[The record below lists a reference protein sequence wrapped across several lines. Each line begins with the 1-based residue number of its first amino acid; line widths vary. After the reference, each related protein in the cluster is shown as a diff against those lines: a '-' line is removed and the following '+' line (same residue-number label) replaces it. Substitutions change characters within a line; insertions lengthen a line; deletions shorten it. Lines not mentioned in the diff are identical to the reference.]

1 MSKSMNP
8 FKSAVYQTAISQLKQ
23 KEALLAE
30 ERKNIIE
37 SILEEEKNSAGD
49 KYETSRENMTQD
61 LNSLEKQIKQ
71 SKLDLEELY
80 RLQAIKDTPPTVQ
93 EGALVQLGTEWFL
106 LAVSVGQVKVDDKQV
121 FLLSKNSPLG
131 DLLVGKKKNDAIQ
144 FRGKPQT
151 ITDLV

>member
-1 MSKSMNP
+1 MNEL
-8 FKSAVYQTAISQLKQ
+8 KSAVYQIAISQLKQ

-49 KYETSRENMTQD
+49 KYETSRETMTQD

-71 SKLDLEELY
+71 SNLDLEELF
-80 RLQAIKDTPPTVQ
+80 RLQTIKDTPPTVQ

-106 LAVSVGQVKVDDKQV
+106 LAVSMGQVKVGDKSV

-131 DLLVGKKKNDAIQ
+131 ELLVGKKKGEAIQ
-144 FRGKPQT
+144 FRGKSQS
-151 ITDLV
+151 INEIH

>member
-1 MSKSMNP
+1 MNE
-8 FKSAVYQTAISQLKQ
+8 FKNAVYKTAISQLKQ

-49 KYETSRENMTQD
+49 KYETSRETMTQD

-93 EGALVQLGTEWFL
+93 EGALVQLGADWFL
-106 LAVSVGQVKVDDKQV
+106 LAISIGQVKVVDKQV

-131 DLLVGKKKNDAIQ
+131 ELLIGKKKNETIQ

-151 ITDLV
+151 ITEIH

>member
-1 MSKSMNP
+1 MNE
-8 FKSAVYQTAISQLKQ
+8 FKNAVYQTAIAQLKQ

-71 SKLDLEELY
+71 GKMDLEELY
-80 RLQAIKDTPPTVQ
+80 RLQAIKDTPPTIQ
-93 EGALVQLGTEWFL
+93 EGALLQLGTDWFL
-106 LAVSVGQVKVDDKQV
+106 LAVSIGQVKVDDKQV

-131 DLLVGKKKNDAIQ
+131 EMLVGKKKNEAL
-144 FRGKPQT
+144 RKKKR
-151 ITDLV
+151 

>member
-1 MSKSMNP
+1 MNE
-8 FKSAVYQTAISQLKQ
+8 FKSAVYQTAITQLKQ

-49 KYETSRENMTQD
+49 KYETSRETMTQD

-71 SKLDLEELY
+71 GKMDLEELY

-93 EGALVQLGTEWFL
+93 EGTLVQLGTDWFL
-106 LAVSVGQVKVDDKQV
+106 LAVSIGQVKVGDKQV

-131 DLLVGKKKNDAIQ
+131 ELLVGKKKSEVIQ

-151 ITDLV
+151 ITEIH

>member
-1 MSKSMNP
+1 MNP
-8 FKSAVYQTAISQLKQ
+8 FKNAVYQTAISQLKQ

-71 SKLDLEELY
+71 SKLDLDELY
-80 RLQAIKDTPPTVQ
+80 RLQSIKDTPPTVQ
-93 EGALVQLGTEWFL
+93 EGALVQLGSDWFL

-131 DLLVGKKKNDAIQ
+131 ELLLGKKKNEAIQ

-151 ITDLV
+151 ITELV